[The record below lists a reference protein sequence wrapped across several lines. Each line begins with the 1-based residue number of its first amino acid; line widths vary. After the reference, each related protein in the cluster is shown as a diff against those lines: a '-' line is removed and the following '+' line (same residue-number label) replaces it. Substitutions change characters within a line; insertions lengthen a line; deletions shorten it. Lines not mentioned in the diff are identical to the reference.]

1 MKLHFIVD
9 QQKAI
14 FSVIFFYNFLTSQMD
29 KAESIKLL
37 NRKTVETATKRR
49 MVEGGM
55 WLSPRTKI
63 LESSALN
70 VTIIFFPHPKILNFE
85 KIEIEIKL
93 CKVQNF

>member
-14 FSVIFFYNFLTSQMD
+14 FSVIFFYNFLTIQMD
-29 KAESIKLL
+29 KAESIKLR

-55 WLSPRTKI
+55 WLSPSSEI

-70 VTIIFFPHPKILNFE
+70 VTIIFFPTSE
-85 KIEIEIKL
+85 KTEFRENRNRNQAL
-93 CKVQNF
+93 